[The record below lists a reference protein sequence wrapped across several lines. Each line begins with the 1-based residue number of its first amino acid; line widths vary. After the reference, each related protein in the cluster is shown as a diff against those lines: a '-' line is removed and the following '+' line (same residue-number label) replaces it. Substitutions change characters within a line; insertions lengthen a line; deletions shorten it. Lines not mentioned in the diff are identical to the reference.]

1 MNQKLIFFDIDGTL
15 MGASRKV
22 TEKNV
27 EAIHELRK
35 NGHKVFLCTGRSPAS
50 IDQSLIDIGFDGV
63 VASAGSLVLINN
75 EYVFENFINQY
86 LLSEVMLLFTNHQV
100 LFSLE
105 TKNAVY
111 QAPGIKNF
119 FDTINKER
127 FKDNLELA
135 RTYEDR
141 EKNFKRKTLQEFD
154 LYSTPV
160 MKLCFISPVKENF
173 YQCVDFL
180 KEFFNIVIFS
190 KPDEK
195 YVNGEIIV
203 KHCTKGDAVKFVT
216 KYFKADIKETI
227 AYGDSMNDYEMLQV
241 AHLSV
246 VSQKS
251 SDELKEMADDQF
263 EDPDNDGIYKHLK
276 KIGLI

>member
-141 EKNFKRKTLQEFD
+141 EKNFKRKKGEKNGNYNWYFADSIILWIGI
-154 LYSTPV
+154 
-160 MKLCFISPVKENF
+160 LCHKRWKPF
-173 YQCVDFL
+173 YGNL
-180 KEFFNIVIFS
+180 N
-190 KPDEK
+190 
-195 YVNGEIIV
+195 YRNYLAY
-203 KHCTKGDAVKFVT
+203 T
-216 KYFKADIKETI
+216 TI
-227 AYGDSMNDYEMLQV
+227 NW
-241 AHLSV
+241 
-246 VSQKS
+246 
-251 SDELKEMADDQF
+251 
-263 EDPDNDGIYKHLK
+263 
-276 KIGLI
+276 

>member
-216 KYFKADIKETI
+216 KYFKADIKDTI

>member
-1 MNQKLIFFDIDGTL
+1 
-15 MGASRKV
+15 
-22 TEKNV
+22 
-27 EAIHELRK
+27 
-35 NGHKVFLCTGRSPAS
+35 
-50 IDQSLIDIGFDGV
+50 
-63 VASAGSLVLINN
+63 
-75 EYVFENFINQY
+75 
-86 LLSEVMLLFTNHQV
+86 MLLFTNHQV

-203 KHCTKGDAVKFVT
+203 KHCTKGDAVKYVT
-216 KYFKADIKETI
+216 KYFKADIKDTI

-251 SDELKEMADDQF
+251 SDELKDMADDQF

>member
-1 MNQKLIFFDIDGTL
+1 M
-15 MGASRKV
+15 
-22 TEKNV
+22 
-27 EAIHELRK
+27 
-35 NGHKVFLCTGRSPAS
+35 
-50 IDQSLIDIGFDGV
+50 
-63 VASAGSLVLINN
+63 
-75 EYVFENFINQY
+75 
-86 LLSEVMLLFTNHQV
+86 
-100 LFSLE
+100 
-105 TKNAVY
+105 
-111 QAPGIKNF
+111 
-119 FDTINKER
+119 
-127 FKDNLELA
+127 ELA
-135 RTYEDR
+135 RTFEDR

-216 KYFKADIKETI
+216 KYFNADINDTI
-227 AYGDSMNDYEMLQV
+227 AYGDSMNDYEMLQI

-246 VSQKS
+246 VSKKS
-251 SDELKEMADDQF
+251 SEQLKAMADDQF
-263 EDPDNDGIYKHLK
+263 DDPDEDGIYKHLK
-276 KIGLI
+276 KINLI

>member
-203 KHCTKGDAVKFVT
+203 KHCTKGDAVKYVT
-216 KYFKADIKETI
+216 KYFKADIKDTI

-263 EDPDNDGIYKHLK
+263 EDPDNDGIYKHLH
-276 KIGLI
+276 

>member
-22 TEKNV
+22 TEKNE

-135 RTYEDR
+135 RTFEDR

-190 KPDEK
+190 KPNEK

-216 KYFKADIKETI
+216 KYFNADINDTI
-227 AYGDSMNDYEMLQV
+227 AYGDSMNDYEMLQI

-246 VSQKS
+246 VSKKS
-251 SDELKEMADDQF
+251 SEQLKALADDQF
-263 EDPDNDGIYKHLK
+263 DDPDEDGIYKHLK
-276 KIGLI
+276 KINLI

>member
-105 TKNAVY
+105 TKNAIY

-203 KHCTKGDAVKFVT
+203 KHCTKGDAVKYVT
-216 KYFKADIKETI
+216 KYFKADIKDTI

>member
-160 MKLCFISPVKENF
+160 MKLCFISPVKEICRKTEIFITMSFINNF
-173 YQCVDFL
+173 
-180 KEFFNIVIFS
+180 
-190 KPDEK
+190 
-195 YVNGEIIV
+195 
-203 KHCTKGDAVKFVT
+203 
-216 KYFKADIKETI
+216 
-227 AYGDSMNDYEMLQV
+227 
-241 AHLSV
+241 
-246 VSQKS
+246 
-251 SDELKEMADDQF
+251 
-263 EDPDNDGIYKHLK
+263 
-276 KIGLI
+276 

>member
-105 TKNAVY
+105 TKNAIY

-203 KHCTKGDAVKFVT
+203 KHCTKGDAVKYVT
-216 KYFKADIKETI
+216 KYFKADIKDTI

-251 SDELKEMADDQF
+251 SDELKDMADDQF

>member
-203 KHCTKGDAVKFVT
+203 KHCTKGDAVKYVT
-216 KYFKADIKETI
+216 KYFKADIKDTI

-251 SDELKEMADDQF
+251 SGELKDMADDQF

>member
-216 KYFKADIKETI
+216 KYFNADINDTI

>member
-1 MNQKLIFFDIDGTL
+1 M
-15 MGASRKV
+15 AV
-22 TEKNV
+22 
-27 EAIHELRK
+27 
-35 NGHKVFLCTGRSPAS
+35 VFPM
-50 IDQSLIDIGFDGV
+50 QV
-63 VASAGSLVLINN
+63 H
-75 EYVFENFINQY
+75 QY
-86 LLSEVMLLFTNHQV
+86 LIITNHQV

-173 YQCVDFL
+173 CQCVDFL

-216 KYFKADIKETI
+216 KYFKADIKDTI